1 MSTAFIFDLDGTLID
16 LPINYWAMFADFKQ
30 ILGVT
35 EVQPLLD
42 TIQKIA
48 DPVQRK
54 RVFDT
59 WERYEMAVVQKTIV
73 HEEGIRIYKANQDKP
88 KALVTLQSRKVA
100 GVIVEKFKLSFNAVF
115 TREDSVSR
123 SEQLKMAAQK
133 LNLPLRDILF
143 VGNSDNDAQAAKQAG
158 CQFRKVK

>member
-1 MSTAFIFDLDGTLID
+1 MTTAFIFDLDGTLVD
-16 LPINYWAMFADFKQ
+16 LPLNYWAMFAEFKQ
-30 ILGVT
+30 ILGVS
-35 EVQPLLD
+35 EVQPLLE
-42 TIQKIA
+42 TITKISDLQK
-48 DPVQRK
+48 RK
-54 RVFDT
+54 RIFDT

-73 HEEGIRIYKANQDKP
+73 HEEGYRIYKANQDKP
-88 KALVTLQSRKVA
+88 KVLVTLQSRKVS
-100 GVIVEKFKLSFNAVF
+100 GVIMDKFKLSFGAVF

-123 SEQLKMAAQK
+123 SEQLNMAAQK

>member
-1 MSTAFIFDLDGTLID
+1 MPSAFIYDLDGTLID

-30 ILGVT
+30 ILGVS

-42 TIQKIA
+42 TIQKIT
-48 DPVQRK
+48 DFQQRK

-59 WERYEMAVVQKTIV
+59 WERYEMAVIQKTIL
-73 HEEGIRIYKANQDKP
+73 HEEGIRIYKANVDKP

-100 GVIVEKFKLSFNAVF
+100 GVIAEKFKLTFNAVF
-115 TREDSVSR
+115 TREDSINR
-123 SEQLKMAAQK
+123 AEQLKMAAQK
-133 LNLPLRDILF
+133 LNIPLQDILF
-143 VGNSDNDAQAAKQAG
+143 VGNSDNDAAAAKQVG

>member
-1 MSTAFIFDLDGTLID
+1 MPTAFIFDLDGTLID

-30 ILGVT
+30 ILGVP
-35 EVQPLLD
+35 EVRPISETL
-42 TIQKIA
+42 TKIT
-48 DPVQRK
+48 DLSTKK

-73 HEEGIRIYKANQDKP
+73 HEEGYRIYKANQDKP
-88 KALVTLQSRKVA
+88 KALVTLQSRKVTS
-100 GVIVEKFKLSFNAVF
+100 VIMDKFKLSFGAVF

-123 SEQLKMAAQK
+123 SDQLKMAAQK

-158 CQFRKVK
+158 CQFRQVK